1 MKLSKNILYGIRC
14 VMKRIN
20 RTNRSPKA
28 SAMSCHV
35 SEFRSLLLK
44 KAGSKKLLL
53 VQNCRT
59 RVLAVRFG
67 KSFFELKEWKFWTQ
81 QNAVSTKLGREM
93 ISITCIMRN
102 DPSPLVSKVSLM
114 YSCRDLPAKTKRD
127 LIQRKKRW
135 RVHQKYYKNKIK
147 PLLEYFKQ
155 KCASFVF
162 WAGTAGRETACE
174 DRLWAGSIVSFVIVW
189 GKFRRCAREWR
200 NHEEKSF
207 SLRAGGSAAKLFAVL
222 TEVSLVAG

>member
-1 MKLSKNILYGIRC
+1 MWVNFVRFYKKSWIQTALVSAKLSY
-14 VMKRIN
+14 
-20 RTNRSPKA
+20 
-28 SAMSCHV
+28 SC
-35 SEFRSLLLK
+35 
-44 KAGSKKLLL
+44 AGRAIWQ
-53 VQNCRT
+53 V
-59 RVLAVRFG
+59 V
-67 KSFFELKEWKFWTQ
+67 FELKERKLWTPQ
-81 QNAVSTKLGREM
+81 TAVSTKLGREM

-135 RVHQKYYKNKIK
+135 HVHQKYYKNKIN

-162 WAGTAGRETACE
+162 WACE
-174 DRLWAGSIVSFVIVW
+174 DRLWAGSLVSFVIVW
-189 GKFRRCAREWR
+189 GKFRRCAREKVKISR
-200 NHEEKSF
+200 GKVF
-207 SLRAGGSAAKLFAVL
+207 SLRTAGSAAKLFAEL

>member
-1 MKLSKNILYGIRC
+1 MWANFVRFYKKSWIQKALVSAKLSY
-14 VMKRIN
+14 
-20 RTNRSPKA
+20 
-28 SAMSCHV
+28 SC
-35 SEFRSLLLK
+35 
-44 KAGSKKLLL
+44 AGRAIWQ
-53 VQNCRT
+53 V
-59 RVLAVRFG
+59 V
-67 KSFFELKEWKFWTQ
+67 FELKEWKFWTQ

-162 WAGTAGRETACE
+162 WAGTAGRGTACE
-174 DRLWAGSIVSFVIVW
+174 DRLWAGSIASFVIVW
-189 GKFRRCAREWR
+189 GKFRRCAREKVKISR
-200 NHEEKSF
+200 GKVF
-207 SLRAGGSAAKLFAVL
+207 SLRTAGSAAKLFAEL

>member
-1 MKLSKNILYGIRC
+1 MWVNFVRFYKKSWIQKALVSAKLSY
-14 VMKRIN
+14 
-20 RTNRSPKA
+20 
-28 SAMSCHV
+28 SC
-35 SEFRSLLLK
+35 
-44 KAGSKKLLL
+44 AGRAIWQ
-53 VQNCRT
+53 V
-59 RVLAVRFG
+59 V
-67 KSFFELKEWKFWTQ
+67 FELKEWKFWTQ
-81 QNAVSTKLGREM
+81 QNAVSTKLAREM

-162 WAGTAGRETACE
+162 WAVLQVEEQHARTACE
-174 DRLWAGSIVSFVIVW
+174 QAQSCHLW
-189 GKFRRCAREWR
+189 
-200 NHEEKSF
+200 
-207 SLRAGGSAAKLFAVL
+207 
-222 TEVSLVAG
+222 

>member
-1 MKLSKNILYGIRC
+1 MWVNFVRFYKKSWIQKALVSAKLSY
-14 VMKRIN
+14 
-20 RTNRSPKA
+20 
-28 SAMSCHV
+28 SC
-35 SEFRSLLLK
+35 
-44 KAGSKKLLL
+44 AGRANWQ
-53 VQNCRT
+53 V
-59 RVLAVRFG
+59 V
-67 KSFFELKEWKFWTQ
+67 FELKEWKFWTQ

-147 PLLEYFKQ
+147 PPLEYFKQ

-162 WAGTAGRETACE
+162 WAGTAGRGTACE

-189 GKFRRCAREWR
+189 GKFRRCAREWK

-207 SLRAGGSAAKLFAVL
+207 SLRAGSSAAKLFAEL